1 MAEPAFDC
9 DVLIVGAGPSG
20 LVLALLLA
28 RCGVRVQILDKTASP
43 GTTSRALAVQ
53 ARTLEFYA
61 QIGLAGT
68 VVARGRRVLAFN
80 LWVGGRRRARALLG
94 EIGAGISPFPYALV
108 FPQDEHEQLLIDR
121 LHDLGVE
128 VLRQTTLK
136 GFEEIGE
143 GIRATLVTADG
154 HHTVRSARFVAGCDG
169 AHSTVRETL
178 GIGFPGG
185 TYEHTFFVADVDGSG
200 PSMDGEIHVDFDR
213 ADFVAVFPLKK
224 DGRVRLVGT
233 VKPDA
238 ERRRE
243 LEWQDVNRTAIDH
256 LRVSVARVNW
266 FSTYHVHHRV
276 ANAFQR
282 GRAFLVGDA
291 AHVHSPVGGQ
301 GMNTG
306 IGDAVNLSWKLAAVI
321 RGRAPSALL
330 DTYEPER
337 IAFARRLVATTDEG
351 FTGVTSSSLPARVFR
366 MDVVPAVLPALIRLT
381 PVRRFLFRTVSQT
394 GIQYRQS
401 PLSEGCQ
408 GRVCGGDRLP
418 WVPAEN
424 GGRDNFAPLA
434 AVDWQVHV
442 YGDAPT
448 GSERLCASRELPLH
462 VFRWSR
468 AASNAGFEQNG
479 LYLVR
484 PDGYVGLATKRPEA
498 VAEYLDARQL
508 RAR

>member
-28 RCGVRVQILDKTASP
+28 RRGVRVQILDKTASP
-43 GTTSRALAVQ
+43 GTTSRALGLQ

-61 QIGLAGT
+61 QIGLADT
-68 VVARGRRVLAFN
+68 VVARGRRVPAFN

-121 LHDLGVE
+121 LRDLGVE
-128 VLRQTTLK
+128 VFRQTTLT
-136 GFEEIGE
+136 GFEEIDT

-154 HHTVRSARFVAGCDG
+154 HQDARSARFVAGCDG
-169 AHSTVRETL
+169 AHSSVREAL

-185 TYEHTFFVADVDGSG
+185 TYEHTFFVADVEGSG
-200 PSMDGEIHVDFDR
+200 PSVDGEIHVDFDR
-213 ADFVAVFPLKK
+213 ADFVAVFPLKQ

-238 ERRRE
+238 ERGRE
-243 LEWQDVNRTAIDH
+243 LGWEDVSRTAIDH
-256 LRVSVARVNW
+256 LQVTVARVNW

-276 ANAFQR
+276 ANEFRR

-291 AHVHSPVGGQ
+291 AHVHSPVGAQ

-306 IGDAVNLSWKLAAVI
+306 IGDAVNLSWKLASVI
-321 RGRAPSALL
+321 RGRAPSTLL

-337 IAFARRLVATTDEG
+337 IAFARRLVATTDQG
-351 FTGVTSSSLPARVFR
+351 FTGVTSSSVAARVFR
-366 MDVVPAVLPALIRLT
+366 MDVVPAVLPALLRLT

-401 PLSEGCQ
+401 ALSEGRR

-418 WVPAEN
+418 WVFDAD

-434 AVDWQVHV
+434 SVDWQLHV
-442 YGDAPT
+442 YGDAPAGVRT
-448 GSERLCASRELPLH
+448 VCASRGLPLH

-468 AASNAGFEQNG
+468 AAANSGLERNA

-484 PDGYVGLATKRPEA
+484 PDGYVGLATARPEA
-498 VAEYLDARQL
+498 VAEYLDVRHLHAL
-508 RAR
+508 